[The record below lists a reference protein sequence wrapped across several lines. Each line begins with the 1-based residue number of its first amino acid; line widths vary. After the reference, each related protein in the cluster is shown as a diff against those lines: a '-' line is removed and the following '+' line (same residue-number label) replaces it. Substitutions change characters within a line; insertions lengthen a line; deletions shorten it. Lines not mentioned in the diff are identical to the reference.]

1 LPKAIEFYLIFIME
15 FSVEQIATFLHGEVI
30 GDGSQKVSNLSKI
43 DEGKPGTL
51 SFLANSKY
59 TNFIYDTE
67 ASAVLVRRDFTPE
80 REVKTTLIKVDDPYA
95 CLALLLNMVDQATR
109 PQKNGIEENSYIAD
123 TATVADN
130 VYVGAFAYIDEFA
143 TVEDGCKIYPQCY
156 IGNKVKI
163 GKNCI
168 IYPGVKIYHNCVIGN
183 NVIIHAGTV
192 IGSDGFGFAPQNGE
206 YVKIAQIGNVVI
218 EDNVEIGA
226 NTTIDRATMGSTVIK
241 RGAKLDNLIQV
252 AHNVEIGESTVMAAQ
267 VGVAGSTKVGKH
279 CMIGG
284 QVGFA
289 GHITIGDNVNIGA
302 QSGIPNS
309 VESGSN
315 LLGYPAVPAKEFAR
329 QVVLTKRLPEI
340 NATIKTLQ
348 KEIESIKSQL
358 TEKESNQ

>member
-1 LPKAIEFYLIFIME
+1 ME
-15 FSVEQIATFLHGEVI
+15 FSVEQIASFLHGEVV
-30 GDGSQKVSNLSKI
+30 GDASIKVSNLSKI
-43 DEGKPGTL
+43 DDGKTGTL

-59 TNFIYDTE
+59 THCIYTTE
-67 ASAVLVRRDFTPE
+67 ASAVLVRRDFIPE
-80 REVKTTLIKVDDPYA
+80 QEVKTTLIKVDDPYA

-109 PQKNGIEENSYIAD
+109 PQKSGIEENAFVADSATLGENLYIGAFSYISSNAS
-123 TATVADN
+123 
-130 VYVGAFAYIDEFA
+130 VG
-143 TVEDGCKIYPQCY
+143 TNSKIYPQCY
-156 IGNKVKI
+156 IGDNVKI
-163 GKNCI
+163 GTNCI
-168 IYPGVKIYHNCVIGN
+168 IYPGVKIYHNCEIGN
-183 NVIIHAGTV
+183 NVIIHAGCV

-206 YVKIAQIGNVVI
+206 YMKIAQIGNVVV

-226 NTTIDRATMGSTVIK
+226 NTTIDRATMGSTIIR

-267 VGVAGSTKVGKH
+267 VGVAGSTKVGKQ

-289 GHITIGDNVNIGA
+289 GHITIGDRVNIGA

-309 VESGSN
+309 VESNSN

-340 NATIKTLQ
+340 NATIRALQ
-348 KEIESIKSQL
+348 KEIEYLKSQISD
-358 TEKESNQ
+358 K

>member
-1 LPKAIEFYLIFIME
+1 ME
-15 FSVEQIATFLHGEVI
+15 FSVEQIASFLHGEVI
-30 GDGSQKVSNLSKI
+30 GDGSIKVSNLSKI
-43 DEGKPGTL
+43 DDGKPGTL

-59 TNFIYDTE
+59 THHIYETK
-67 ASAVLVRRDFTPE
+67 ASAVLVRRDFIPE
-80 REVKTTLIKVDDPYA
+80 QEVKTTLIKVDDPYA

-109 PQKNGIEENSYIAD
+109 PQKSGIEENVYIAD
-123 TATVADN
+123 SATLGED
-130 VYVGAFAYIDEFA
+130 VYVGAFAYIA
-143 TVEDGCKIYPQCY
+143 NNASIGSNTKIYPQAY
-156 IGNKVKI
+156 IGDNVKI
-163 GKNCI
+163 GTNCI

-206 YVKIAQIGNVVI
+206 YVKIAQIGNVII
-218 EDNVEIGA
+218 EDNVEIGS
-226 NTTIDRATMGSTVIK
+226 NTSIDRATMGSTVVK

-302 QSGIPNS
+302 QSGIPNN
-309 VESGSN
+309 VEAKSN
-315 LLGYPAVPAKEFAR
+315 LLGYPAIPIKEFAR
-329 QVVLTKRLPEI
+329 QVVLVKRLPEI
-340 NATIKTLQ
+340 NSSIKELQ
-348 KEIESIKSQL
+348 KEIEKLKSQL
-358 TEKESNQ
+358 SEKENN

>member
-1 LPKAIEFYLIFIME
+1 ME
-15 FSVEQIATFLHGEVI
+15 FSVEQIASFLHGEVI
-30 GDGSQKVSNLSKI
+30 GDGSIKVSNLSKI
-43 DEGKPGTL
+43 DDGKPGTL

-59 TNFIYDTE
+59 THHIYETK
-67 ASAVLVRRDFTPE
+67 ASAVLVRRDFIPE
-80 REVKTTLIKVDDPYA
+80 QEVKTTLIKVDDPYA

-109 PQKNGIEENSYIAD
+109 PQKSGIEENVYIAD
-123 TATVADN
+123 SATLGED
-130 VYVGAFAYIDEFA
+130 VYVGAFAYIA
-143 TVEDGCKIYPQCY
+143 NNASIGSNTKIYPQAY
-156 IGNKVKI
+156 IGDNVKI
-163 GKNCI
+163 GTNCI

-206 YVKIAQIGNVVI
+206 YVKIAQIGNVII
-218 EDNVEIGA
+218 EDNVEIGS
-226 NTTIDRATMGSTVIK
+226 NTSIDRATMGSTVVK

-302 QSGIPNS
+302 QSGIPNN
-309 VESGSN
+309 VEAKSN
-315 LLGYPAVPAKEFAR
+315 LLGYPAIPIKEFAR
-329 QVVLTKRLPEI
+329 QVVLVKRLPEI
-340 NATIKTLQ
+340 NSSIKELK
-348 KEIESIKSQL
+348 KEIEKLKSQL
-358 TEKESNQ
+358 SEKENN

>member
-1 LPKAIEFYLIFIME
+1 ME
-15 FSVEQIATFLHGEVI
+15 FSVEQIASFLHGEVV
-30 GDGSQKVSNLSKI
+30 GDGSIKVSNLSKI
-43 DEGKPGTL
+43 DDGKPGTL

-59 TNFIYDTE
+59 THHIYETK
-67 ASAVLVRRDFTPE
+67 ASAVLVRRDFIPE
-80 REVKTTLIKVDDPYA
+80 QEVKTTLIKVDDPYA

-109 PQKNGIEENSYIAD
+109 PQKSGIEENVYIAD
-123 TATVADN
+123 SATLGED
-130 VYVGAFAYIDEFA
+130 VYVGAFAYIA
-143 TVEDGCKIYPQCY
+143 NNASIGSNTKIYPQAY
-156 IGNKVKI
+156 IGDNVKI
-163 GKNCI
+163 GTNCI

-206 YVKIAQIGNVVI
+206 YVKIAQIGNVII
-218 EDNVEIGA
+218 EDNVEIGS
-226 NTTIDRATMGSTVIK
+226 NTSIDRATMGSTVVK

-302 QSGIPNS
+302 QSGIPNN
-309 VESGSN
+309 VEAKSN
-315 LLGYPAVPAKEFAR
+315 LLGYPAIPIKEFAR
-329 QVVLTKRLPEI
+329 QVVLVKRLPEI
-340 NATIKTLQ
+340 NSSIKELQ
-348 KEIESIKSQL
+348 KEIEKLKSQL
-358 TEKESNQ
+358 SEKENN

>member
-1 LPKAIEFYLIFIME
+1 ME
-15 FSVEQIATFLHGEVI
+15 FSVEQIASFLHGEII
-30 GDGSQKVSNLSKI
+30 GDGSLKVSNLSKI
-43 DEGKPGTL
+43 EEGKPGTL

-59 TNFIYDTE
+59 TNFIYETE

-80 REVKTTLIKVDDPYA
+80 RDVKTTLIKVDDPYA

-109 PQKNGIEENSYIAD
+109 PQKNGIEENSYIAKSAVIGGGCYIG
-123 TATVADN
+123 T
-130 VYVGAFAYIDEFA
+130 FAYISDNA
-143 TVEDGCKIYPQCY
+143 IIGDDCKIYPQCY
-156 IGNKVKI
+156 IGENVKI

-206 YVKIAQIGNVVI
+206 YVKIAQIGNVVV
-218 EDNVEIGA
+218 EDNVEIGS
-226 NTTIDRATMGSTVIK
+226 NSSIDRATMGSTIIK

-289 GHITIGDNVNIGA
+289 GHISIADNVNIGA
-302 QSGIPNS
+302 QSGIPNNVDS
-309 VESGSN
+309 ACS
-315 LLGYPAVPAKEFAR
+315 LMGYPAIPSKEFAR
-329 QVVLTKRLPEI
+329 QVVLVKRLPEI
-340 NATIKTLQ
+340 NNTIRELK
-348 KEIESIKSQL
+348 KEIENLKSKL
-358 TEKESNQ
+358 SEKEDNI

>member
-1 LPKAIEFYLIFIME
+1 MPKAIEFYLIFIME

>member
-1 LPKAIEFYLIFIME
+1 ME
-15 FSVEQIATFLHGEVI
+15 FSVEQIASFLHGEVV
-30 GDGSQKVSNLSKI
+30 GDGSIKVSNLSKI
-43 DEGKPGTL
+43 DDGKPGTL

-59 TNFIYDTE
+59 THHIYETK
-67 ASAVLVRRDFTPE
+67 ASAVLVRRDFIPE
-80 REVKTTLIKVDDPYA
+80 QEVKTTLIKVDDPYA

-109 PQKNGIEENSYIAD
+109 PQKSGIEENVYIAD
-123 TATVADN
+123 SATLGED
-130 VYVGAFAYIDEFA
+130 VYVGAFAYIA
-143 TVEDGCKIYPQCY
+143 NNASIGSNTKIYPQAY
-156 IGNKVKI
+156 IGDNVKI
-163 GKNCI
+163 GTNCI

-206 YVKIAQIGNVVI
+206 YVKIAQIGNVII
-218 EDNVEIGA
+218 EDNVEIGS
-226 NTTIDRATMGSTVIK
+226 NTSIDRATMSSTVVK

-302 QSGIPNS
+302 QSGIPNN
-309 VESGSN
+309 VEAKSN
-315 LLGYPAVPAKEFAR
+315 LLGYPAIPIKEFAR
-329 QVVLTKRLPEI
+329 QVVLVKRLPEI
-340 NATIKTLQ
+340 NSSIKELQ
-348 KEIESIKSQL
+348 KEIEKLKSQL
-358 TEKESNQ
+358 SEKENN

>member
-1 LPKAIEFYLIFIME
+1 ME
-15 FSVEQIATFLHGEVI
+15 FSVEQIAAFLHGEVI

-109 PQKNGIEENSYIAD
+109 PQKSGIEENSYIAD
-123 TATVADN
+123 TATVADS

-143 TVEDGCKIYPQCY
+143 TIEDGCKIYPQCY

-267 VGVAGSTKVGKH
+267 VGIAGSTKVGKH

-315 LLGYPAVPAKEFAR
+315 LLGYPAIPAKEFAR

-340 NATIKTLQ
+340 NATIKALQ

>member
-1 LPKAIEFYLIFIME
+1 ME
-15 FSVEQIATFLHGEVI
+15 FSVEQIASFLHGEII
-30 GDGSQKVSNLSKI
+30 GDGSLRVSNLSKI
-43 DEGKPGTL
+43 EEGKPGTL

-59 TNFIYDTE
+59 TNFIYETE
-67 ASAVLVRRDFTPE
+67 ASAVLVRRDFIPE

-109 PQKNGIEENSYIAD
+109 PQKNGIEENSYIAKS
-123 TATVADN
+123 ATIGSDS
-130 VYVGAFAYIDEFA
+130 YIGAFAYISENV
-143 TVEDGCKIYPQCY
+143 TIGDGCKIYPQCY
-156 IGNKVKI
+156 IGDNVKI

-206 YVKIAQIGNVVI
+206 YVKIAQIGNVII

-226 NTTIDRATMGSTVIK
+226 NTSIDRATMGSTIVK

-309 VESGSN
+309 VDSKSN

-329 QVVLTKRLPEI
+329 QVVLIKRLPEI
-340 NATIKTLQ
+340 NNMVRELQ
-348 KEIESIKSQL
+348 KEVENLKAKLS
-358 TEKESNQ
+358 EKEDNN

>member
-1 LPKAIEFYLIFIME
+1 ME
-15 FSVEQIATFLHGEVI
+15 FSVEQIAAFLHGEVV
-30 GDGSQKVSNLSKI
+30 GDGSIKVNNLSKI
-43 DEGKPGTL
+43 DDGKPGTL

-59 TNFIYDTE
+59 THHIYDTN

-80 REVKTTLIKVDDPYA
+80 QEVKTTLIKVDDPYA

-109 PQKNGIEENSYIAD
+109 PHKSGIEDNAYVSDIATIGD
-123 TATVADN
+123 D
-130 VYVGAFAYIDEFA
+130 VYVGAFAYISDN
-143 TVEDGCKIYPQCY
+143 VSVGNNSKIYPQCY
-156 IGNKVKI
+156 IGDNVKI
-163 GKNCI
+163 GTNCI

-192 IGSDGFGFAPQNGE
+192 VGSDGFGFAPQNGE
-206 YVKIAQIGNVVI
+206 YVKIAQIGNVII

-226 NTTIDRATMGSTVIK
+226 NTSIDRATMGSTIVR

-309 VESGSN
+309 VEAKSN

-329 QVVLTKRLPEI
+329 QVVLIKRLPEI
-340 NATIKTLQ
+340 NNTIRELQ
-348 KEIESIKSQL
+348 KEIEKLKSQL
-358 TEKESNQ
+358 SEKENK

>member
-1 LPKAIEFYLIFIME
+1 ME

-267 VGVAGSTKVGKH
+267 VGVAGSTKLGKH

>member
-1 LPKAIEFYLIFIME
+1 ME
-15 FSVEQIATFLHGEVI
+15 FSVEQIASFLHGEVV
-30 GDGSQKVSNLSKI
+30 GDGSIKVNNLSKI
-43 DEGKPGTL
+43 DDGKPGTL

-59 TNFIYDTE
+59 THHIYDTK
-67 ASAVLVRRDFTPE
+67 ASAVLVRRDFVAE
-80 REVKTTLIKVDDPYA
+80 QEVKTTLIKVDDPYA

-109 PQKNGIEENSYIAD
+109 PQKNGIEDNSYISD
-123 TATVADN
+123 SATIGEDVF
-130 VYVGAFAYIDEFA
+130 VGAFAYISDFA
-143 TVEDGCKIYPQCY
+143 TIGNNTKIYPQSY
-156 IGNKVKI
+156 IGDNVKI
-163 GKNCI
+163 GTNCI

-206 YVKIAQIGNVVI
+206 YVKIAQIGNVII

-226 NTTIDRATMGSTVIK
+226 NTSIDRATMGSTVVR

-309 VESGSN
+309 VEAKAN

-340 NATIKTLQ
+340 NNAVRELQ
-348 KEIESIKSQL
+348 KEVEKLKAQL
-358 TEKESNQ
+358 SEKENN

>member
-1 LPKAIEFYLIFIME
+1 ME
-15 FSVEQIATFLHGEVI
+15 FSVEQIASFLHGEVV
-30 GDGSQKVSNLSKI
+30 GDGSIKVSNLSKI
-43 DEGKPGTL
+43 DDGKPGTL

-59 TNFIYDTE
+59 THHIYETK
-67 ASAVLVRRDFTPE
+67 ASAVLVRRDFIPE
-80 REVKTTLIKVDDPYA
+80 QEVKTTLIKVDDPYA

-109 PQKNGIEENSYIAD
+109 PQKSGIEENVYIAD
-123 TATVADN
+123 SATLGED
-130 VYVGAFAYIDEFA
+130 VYVGAFAYIANNAFIGSN
-143 TVEDGCKIYPQCY
+143 TKIYPQAY
-156 IGNKVKI
+156 IGDNVKI
-163 GKNCI
+163 GTNCI

-206 YVKIAQIGNVVI
+206 YVKIAQIGNVII
-218 EDNVEIGA
+218 EDNVEIGS
-226 NTTIDRATMGSTVIK
+226 NTSIDRATMGSTVVK

-302 QSGIPNS
+302 QSGIPNN
-309 VESGSN
+309 VEAKSN
-315 LLGYPAVPAKEFAR
+315 LLGYPAIPIKEFAR
-329 QVVLTKRLPEI
+329 QVVLVKRLPEI
-340 NATIKTLQ
+340 NSSIKELQ
-348 KEIESIKSQL
+348 KEIEKLKSQL
-358 TEKESNQ
+358 SEKENN

>member
-1 LPKAIEFYLIFIME
+1 ME

-156 IGNKVKI
+156 IGDKVKI